1 MASQRARDLF
11 VIGLRNAHAME
22 RQAEEIVERQP
33 ETLEEYPD
41 LQTRVRQ
48 HLGET
53 RQQIKR
59 IDDCLDALGESE
71 SAVKD
76 AAGSFMGNL
85 SALSQSMAGD
95 AISDR
100 RVDCPT
106 ITEACGWGPAPRYI
120 VRDRDRVYGD
130 VFTRRLRAMGIRDR
144 HVARER
150 VARASLRQRSQCRLS
165 SVADLAREAGSV
177 PDPLRRGAH
186 QAADPRLQYR
196 HGHVGLLFRTV
207 AIRRSQASP
216 R

>member
-22 RQAEEIVERQP
+22 RQAEEIVERQA

-48 HLGET
+48 HL
-53 RQQIKR
+53 
-59 IDDCLDALGESE
+59 DDCLDALGESE

-186 QAADPRLQYR
+186 KATDPRLQYR
-196 HGHVGLLFRTV
+196 YGYVGLLFRTV
-207 AIRRSQASP
+207 AIT
-216 R
+216 